1 MKTGPKNYTFLLYTI
16 LFEVGHLERCD
27 KYLEMPCLQKSNHG
41 KQRHASYFPLVLHI
55 LYHHYQGESATI
67 SENGADCIKSVSLL
81 VIVKKSRAEPNQAG
95 NL

>member
-55 LYHHYQGESATI
+55 LYHHCQGESATI
-67 SENGADCIKSVSLL
+67 SENGAKDQVSVIISYSE
-81 VIVKKSRAEPNQAG
+81 KKSS
-95 NL
+95 

>member
-41 KQRHASYFPLVLHI
+41 KQRHASYSPLFCTYCTIIIKVNLPQYPKMEPI
-55 LYHHYQGESATI
+55 VSSQCHY
-67 SENGADCIKSVSLL
+67 
-81 VIVKKSRAEPNQAG
+81 
-95 NL
+95 